1 MIGMSQESTSPDAI
15 SSHANCDVAPD
26 VMGLV
31 EPNLMHAPY
40 QKMDMICQ
48 EEINQCATFA

>member
-15 SSHANCDVAPD
+15 SFHANCDIAAD
-26 VMGLV
+26 DMGLV

-40 QKMDMICQ
+40 QKMDMTCQ
-48 EEINQCATFA
+48 EEINQCATSA